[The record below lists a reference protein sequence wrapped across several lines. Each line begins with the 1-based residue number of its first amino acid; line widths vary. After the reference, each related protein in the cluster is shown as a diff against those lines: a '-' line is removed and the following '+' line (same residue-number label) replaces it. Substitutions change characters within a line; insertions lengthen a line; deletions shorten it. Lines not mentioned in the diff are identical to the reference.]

1 MNWNISKNLIL
12 SEENKTATSFILRI
26 DQHTTKPKLV
36 NLQCFQDI
44 LIELLDSLIYTRIII
59 RKGRPFNDFKE
70 MIFCCI
76 MRSYQ
81 GKSSRRSV
89 SFLDYALAKQYIIKK
104 PHFNTFLNYYK
115 DKAITSILKYL
126 IEKSGNPLRKVEVD
140 FTIDSSG
147 FSTSLFGRWLDVRIQ
162 SPSVKRIFKKAHVTS
177 GVKSNIITTIEVTP
191 GYFADSPQFKEL
203 IQITSRTFQIR
214 EVSADKA
221 YSAPVPFSCTVQIYQ
236 PIFEQNTFSALHK

>member
-1 MNWNISKNLIL
+1 
-12 SEENKTATSFILRI
+12 
-26 DQHTTKPKLV
+26 
-36 NLQCFQDI
+36 
-44 LIELLDSLIYTRIII
+44 
-59 RKGRPFNDFKE
+59 
-70 MIFCCI
+70 
-76 MRSYQ
+76 MRSYY

-89 SFLDYALAKQYIIKK
+89 SFFGYALAKQYIIKK

-177 GVKSNIITTIEVTP
+177 GVKSNIITAI
-191 GYFADSPQFKEL
+191 
-203 IQITSRTFQIR
+203 
-214 EVSADKA
+214 
-221 YSAPVPFSCTVQIYQ
+221 
-236 PIFEQNTFSALHK
+236 